1 MTDEIK
7 RDPSGKFVKGAPSPN
22 KSGRPKNTKGSK
34 HKVSRAKL
42 ETLLMSAGPESFKQI
57 QEIAALALANK
68 DIGTALRCHF
78 FIGQKFYELVVHG
91 DRLEVQELKRLQ
103 KEKESEDEQDDEV
116 FEAPQVSFSFTPV
129 VVNE

>member
-22 KSGRPKNTKGSK
+22 KLGRPRGTKGSK
-34 HKVSRAKL
+34 HKISRAKL

-57 QEIAALALANK
+57 QEIAALALANQ

-91 DRLEVQELKRLQ
+91 DRLEVQELKRIQ
-103 KEKESEDEQDDEV
+103 KEKDSEQEQDDEV